1 MKKKNIVISCI
12 AVIAIVGIFVLFYWM
27 RKVHLYDD
35 ESTTGNTSGNLLNG
49 GLFCEVDDK
58 IYFANPYD
66 QNMLYSMNSD
76 LSKVKKLSDDNVSY
90 LNGAGQ
96 YLFYTKRNDK
106 KDIDSDSFMALK
118 STGLYRTNLNGKDVA
133 RLYDDPTQVA
143 CLFGNN
149 VYYQHY
155 DQKKGLQLY
164 AAKIDGSSDTQLL
177 EDACAPYAISNQTI
191 YFTGYR
197 TDHSIHTMR
206 IDGSGDTI
214 LLEGNF
220 TALTIQGDYLY
231 FMDMADNY
239 SLKRVPV
246 SGGTPEALV
255 SERLATYNVS
265 EDGNTIYCQVD
276 NGTANGIYEFDLNS
290 KSLNLIVSGDFNYL
304 HLTSSYLFYE
314 SFDQSKLYILD
325 LATNQSEEWKWEE

>member
-12 AVIAIVGIFVLFYWM
+12 AVIAIVGIFFMFYWVK
-27 RKVHLYDD
+27 RVKLYDD
-35 ESTTGNTSGNLLNG
+35 DSITGNTSGNLLNG
-49 GLFCEVDDK
+49 GLFCELDDK

-76 LSKVKKLSDDNVSY
+76 LTNVSKLSDDNVSY
-90 LNGAGQ
+90 LNAAGN

-118 STGLYRTNLNGKDVA
+118 STGLYRTNLKGKNIA

-149 VYYQHY
+149 IYYQHY
-155 DQKKGLQLY
+155 DQTEGLQLY

-177 EDACAPYAISNQTI
+177 KDACAPYAISNQTI
-191 YFTGYR
+191 YFIGYR
-197 TDHSIHTMR
+197 TNPSIHTMR
-206 IDGSGDTI
+206 IDGSADTI
-214 LLEGNF
+214 LLNGNF

-231 FMDMADNY
+231 YMDMDDNY
-239 SLKRVPV
+239 SLKRISV
-246 SGGTPEALV
+246 SGGEPEALV

-265 EDGNTIYCQVD
+265 EDGNTVYCQVD
-276 NGTANGIYEFDLNS
+276 NGTDNGIYELDLNS
-290 KSLNLIVSGDFNYL
+290 KSLNLVVSGDFNYL
-304 HLTSSYLFYE
+304 HLTSNYLFYE
-314 SFDQSKLYILD
+314 SFDQSALYILD
-325 LATNQSEEWKWEE
+325 LATNQPEEWKWEK

>member
-143 CLFGNN
+143 CLFCNN
-149 VYYQHY
+149 V
-155 DQKKGLQLY
+155 L
-164 AAKIDGSSDTQLL
+164 
-177 EDACAPYAISNQTI
+177 
-191 YFTGYR
+191 
-197 TDHSIHTMR
+197 
-206 IDGSGDTI
+206 
-214 LLEGNF
+214 
-220 TALTIQGDYLY
+220 
-231 FMDMADNY
+231 
-239 SLKRVPV
+239 
-246 SGGTPEALV
+246 
-255 SERLATYNVS
+255 
-265 EDGNTIYCQVD
+265 
-276 NGTANGIYEFDLNS
+276 
-290 KSLNLIVSGDFNYL
+290 
-304 HLTSSYLFYE
+304 
-314 SFDQSKLYILD
+314 
-325 LATNQSEEWKWEE
+325 